1 MTDKADRRP
10 GVLFLCVANA
20 ARSQM
25 AEALARSLYG
35 DRVSVQS
42 AGSMATR
49 VHEDAVAAMTDRGI
63 DISSAR
69 SKAVD
74 TIDPASVDVVITLCA
89 EEVCPIWPGRIERL
103 HWPLPDPAAGG
114 ADRLQRFRD
123 TRDEIER
130 RLVELGRQRGWLQD
144 DGGARPSSR

>member
-1 MTDKADRRP
+1 MP

-49 VHEDAVAAMTDRGI
+49 VHQDAVAVMAERDI
-63 DISSAR
+63 DISSAA
-69 SKAVD
+69 SKSVD
-74 TIDPASVDVVITLCA
+74 TIDPSTVDIVITLCA
-89 EEVCPIWPGRIERL
+89 EEVCPLWPGKIERL
-103 HWPLPDPAAGG
+103 HWPLPDPAAAHG
-114 ADRLQRFRD
+114 AERREKFRS

-130 RLVELGRQRGWLQD
+130 RLIQLGRERGWIE
-144 DGGARPSSR
+144 

>member
-1 MTDKADRRP
+1 MRKP

-49 VHEDAVAAMTDRGI
+49 VHDDAIAVIGERGI
-63 DISSAR
+63 DISAAL
-69 SKAVD
+69 SKSVD
-74 TIDPASVDVVITLCA
+74 TIDPSSVDLVITLCA
-89 EEVCPIWPGRIERL
+89 EEVCPIWPARIEHL
-103 HWPLPDPAAGG
+103 HWPLPDPAS
-114 ADRLQRFRD
+114 ADPSDRRERFRA
-123 TRDEIER
+123 TRDDLER
-130 RLVELGRQRGWLQD
+130 RLAALGRERGWI
-144 DGGARPSSR
+144 A

>member
-1 MTDKADRRP
+1 MP

-25 AEALARSLYG
+25 AEALARSIFG

-49 VHEDAVAAMTDRGI
+49 VHQDAVAVMAERGI
-63 DISSAR
+63 DISSAT
-69 SKAVD
+69 SKSVD
-74 TIDPASVDVVITLCA
+74 TIDPSTVDIVITLCA
-89 EEVCPIWPGRIERL
+89 EEVCPLWPGKIERL
-103 HWPLPDPAAGG
+103 HWPLPDPAAAYGE
-114 ADRLQRFRD
+114 QRREKFRA

-130 RLVELGRQRGWLQD
+130 RLIQLGRERGWIE
-144 DGGARPSSR
+144 

>member
-1 MTDKADRRP
+1 MTRTP

-25 AEALARSLYG
+25 AEALARSLFG

-42 AGSMATR
+42 AGSMASR
-49 VHEDAVAAMTDRGI
+49 VHTDAVAAIAERGI
-63 DISSAR
+63 DISAAK
-69 SKAVD
+69 SKSVD
-74 TIDPASVDVVITLCA
+74 TIDPASVDLVITLCA

-103 HWPLPDPAAGG
+103 HWPLPDPAGVSGSAE
-114 ADRLQRFRD
+114 RLQRFRD

-130 RLVELGRQRGWLQD
+130 RLTQLGRERGWI
-144 DGGARPSSR
+144 A